1 MNRANGTY
9 CGEPTP
15 RRENRVVPVVPG
27 VVPAKNA
34 IHRGKSGGGSPG
46 SRTGSQNAV
55 VVPRVPPIG
64 GTGNQGP
71 GNQRQWT
78 PPETTKHKHSKHRCG
93 ALVLTALDHW
103 ACAMTVICDP
113 WPLSPAGEVQALRDD
128 RQTYQ
133 IRQWGVRYRN
143 AYRIAG
149 NPPRPGV
156 TVLAEHRCGHPIPDT
171 WKQPLPPLTPRPNN
185 QEVPF

>member
-1 MNRANGTY
+1 MTGAGFPRIERGFRPPSIRGPIRQSVAIRGQSAPDPSQSVQRPKPIRPLRSIRADGGLARTTDGLRNGMHM
-9 CGEPTP
+9 G
-15 RRENRVVPVVPG
+15 
-27 VVPAKNA
+27 
-34 IHRGKSGGGSPG
+34 
-46 SRTGSQNAV
+46 
-55 VVPRVPPIG
+55 
-64 GTGNQGP
+64 
-71 GNQRQWT
+71 
-78 PPETTKHKHSKHRCG
+78 KHRHLKHGCG
-93 ALVLTALDHW
+93 QPVLAALDHW

-113 WPLSPAGEVQALRDD
+113 WPLSPAGEVHALRDG

-171 WKQPLPPLTPRPNN
+171 WKQPLPPITPRPNN